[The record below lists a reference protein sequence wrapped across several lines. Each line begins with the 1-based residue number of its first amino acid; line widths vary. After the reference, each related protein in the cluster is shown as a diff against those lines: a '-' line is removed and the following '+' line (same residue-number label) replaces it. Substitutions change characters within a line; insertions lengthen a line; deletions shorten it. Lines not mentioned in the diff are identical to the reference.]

1 MLGQQIKRFFTV
13 DIGVECQ
20 HLKSLF
26 LFSVYYK
33 NAKKKMTSFRVFYFF
48 IYVYRILRIIKE
60 CVAVEVHL
68 MECGTCL
75 WLCLY
80 GVLEF

>member
-33 NAKKKMTSFRVFYFF
+33 NAKKKNDKFSRFLFF
-48 IYVYRILRIIKE
+48 HICI
-60 CVAVEVHL
+60 
-68 MECGTCL
+68 
-75 WLCLY
+75 
-80 GVLEF
+80 

>member
-60 CVAVEVHL
+60 CVAVEVYL